1 VTRYLIQRLLF
12 FIPVLLGVY
21 TLVFI
26 LMHAT
31 PGGPWDRGEKPL
43 TEAAL
48 ASLNAK
54 FKLDRPLTEQ
64 YVDYL
69 LGIVTRFDF
78 GPSYRNTTQ
87 SVTEII
93 VQFFPVSLQIGAV
106 AMVLALILGILLG
119 SISAMYANTWVDYLA
134 VLFSIIGISV
144 PVFVIAP
151 LLVLVFAIGLDWV
164 PTGGWE
170 GLLSRSAILPVATL
184 ALAPTAAL
192 ARYTRNAIM
201 EVIRMDYVRTARA
214 KGLREKA
221 VFFRH
226 ILANAMIP
234 ITTVAG
240 LYMAF
245 VVTGSFFVE
254 TILRVPGIGRYFV
267 KSVQA
272 RDYPVIMGT
281 ALLLSF
287 LVTLMNLVVDLV
299 YGFLDPRIH
308 YD

>member
-287 LVTLMNLVVDLV
+287 LVTLMNLFVDLV

>member
-43 TEAAL
+43 TDAAL